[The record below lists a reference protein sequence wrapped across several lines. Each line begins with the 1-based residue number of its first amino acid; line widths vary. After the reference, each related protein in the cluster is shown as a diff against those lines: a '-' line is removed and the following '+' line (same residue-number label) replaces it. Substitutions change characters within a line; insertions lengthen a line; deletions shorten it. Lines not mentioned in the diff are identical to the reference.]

1 MMVCH
6 RNFLPMNEPEITV
19 KVASTAADIE
29 KLRPFW
35 SQLNYN
41 PESDLDFVTMLASSR
56 PEIAGLHIL
65 VASEKDQPVAIFV
78 GRVEDAVVN
87 LKLGY
92 FKLLSLRLRQLVFVR
107 DGFLGECT
115 ERVTGPMIAHM
126 VKASGGGRRDVS
138 VLCNIPADS
147 SLNVSIRKRCPFLR
161 RAFSVRRIEHWKGS
175 VPETYEAFL
184 AARGRKHRG
193 HFRRLFKHF
202 EAEFG
207 GKIRYATFTKVE
219 EVEPFCK
226 AAEEIAQNTY
236 QRGLNAGF
244 ADNEE
249 NRRRLTL
256 AAQKGWFRGYVVFV
270 DDKPLAFWGGENV
283 KDVMYVAWTGYN
295 PAYRKFELGTI
306 VYLKMVEDLI
316 SLKVRRLDYGLGSAQ
331 YKERFGDECLQEHDT
346 AIYGATAKGY
356 LTNAM
361 LALEIFVNRTGK
373 RVLSWLKLKD
383 RMKRKWRAD
392 LAGKAAA
399 PTTESEADS
408 VAREVTTA
416 QVKGSEIPS

>member
-1 MMVCH
+1 MKEV
-6 RNFLPMNEPEITV
+6 EITV
-19 KVASTAADIE
+19 RVASTAADIE

-35 SQLNYN
+35 SHLNYN

-56 PEIAGLHIL
+56 PEIAGPHIL
-65 VASEKDQPVAIFV
+65 VASEKDEPVAIFV

-92 FKLLSLRLRQLVFVR
+92 FKLFSLRLRQLVFVR
-107 DGFLGECT
+107 DGFLGECS
-115 ERVTGPMIAHM
+115 ERVTGPMIAHI
-126 VKASGGGRRDVS
+126 VKAPGGERRDVS
-138 VLCNIPADS
+138 VLCNVAADG
-147 SLNVSIRKRCPFLR
+147 SLNASIKKYCPALR

-207 GKIRYATFTKVE
+207 DKIRYATFTKVE
-219 EVEPFCK
+219 EVELFCK

-331 YKERFGDECLQEHDT
+331 YKERFGDECLREHDT
-346 AIYGATAKGY
+346 AIYGATVKGY
-356 LTNAM
+356 LTNVM

-373 RVLSWLKLKD
+373 RVLSWLKLTDK
-383 RMKRKWRAD
+383 MKRKWRAD

-399 PTTESEADS
+399 TTAENEADS
-408 VAREVTTA
+408 VAREVTSA